1 MKLKKVVATLSLVL
15 ASAFVLAACGGN
27 DDAKKDSSSKES
39 TSSVESK
46 KESKVAVELKDGEYK
61 LIEKNY
67 DDKGWKVEFGMTVAD
82 GKITKSTYD
91 YVNEEGK
98 LKSEDED
105 YQKMMK
111 DKTGTGPADFIPEL
125 NAALVKEQSADVD
138 AVTGATHS
146 SDVFKEYAQKL
157 IDAAEK
163 GDTKTI
169 EIDNKAE

>member
-15 ASAFVLAACGGN
+15 ASTFVLAACGGK
-27 DDAKKDSSSKES
+27 DDAKKDSSSKEA

-61 LIEKNY
+61 LEEKKY
-67 DDKGWKVEFGMTVAD
+67 DDKGWKAEFGITVAE
-82 GKITKSTYD
+82 GKITKSTFD

-98 LKSEDED
+98 LKSEDKD
-105 YQKMMK
+105 YQEMMEK
-111 DKTGTGPADFIPEL
+111 QAGTGPADFIPEL
-125 NAALVKEQSADVD
+125 NDALVKEQSADVD
-138 AVTGATHS
+138 AVTGATHTS
-146 SDVFKEYAQKL
+146 ESFKEYAQKL

-169 EIDNKAE
+169 EIDNKAK